1 MKLTTTRQ
9 YTTSWFSLTL
19 DSSVTFIPF
28 LICSRRY
35 TVKGEGTECLYRLQ
49 PLVGLKAPLNAT
61 ISPEIL
67 MYNPHDT
74 PLQINEIYSSGG
86 NFQLELPS
94 GGQEGPQ
101 VLWEIPPHSTKPI
114 IRVRFTGRS
123 PGNHTAYV
131 RIKLSSNS
139 TNLKDKILIV
149 PIEIE
154 IMNHTGA
161 CL

>member
-1 MKLTTTRQ
+1 
-9 YTTSWFSLTL
+9 
-19 DSSVTFIPF
+19 
-28 LICSRRY
+28 
-35 TVKGEGTECLYRLQ
+35 
-49 PLVGLKAPLNAT
+49 LNAT

-74 PLQINEIYSSGG
+74 TLQIIEIYSSGG

-131 RIKLSSNS
+131 RITISGNDTKLE
-139 TNLKDKILIV
+139 DRILVV

-154 IMNHTGA
+154 ILNHTGE
-161 CL
+161 CIRFNSKCKYV